1 MKSDV
6 DRIVTIMKDKK
17 YLEDLGV
24 TPKDIIKAIRMAQ
37 DEFKELEQ
45 IVNNLNNNN
54 ECFKSVCEKL
64 KGHNEYFDAI
74 YPDHNYFDLNYKSL
88 LVTVI
93 QPINE
98 NNVKTSMK
106 VSKKDVYIYPNN
118 ISKVN
123 ADEIVTVD
131 FNENMDLDKAI
142 EEKYI
147 NETYSEI
154 VELFMNEDDKSALEK
169 LYEMTKDK
177 LVKILLDWKEEYE
190 LTIDE
195 NYTDSS
201 GMYNDIMEYVW
212 EKYHLNEIQE
222 EEEELEE

>member
-106 VSKKDVYIYPNN
+106 VSKKDVCNFIVLPKKYSVLFLILSINSSSNLTEYFFISYKVLLLTLN
-118 ISKVN
+118 IGIFLISV
-123 ADEIVTVD
+123 I
-131 FNENMDLDKAI
+131 
-142 EEKYI
+142 
-147 NETYSEI
+147 SSS
-154 VELFMNEDDKSALEK
+154 LFQS
-169 LYEMTKDK
+169 
-177 LVKILLDWKEEYE
+177 
-190 LTIDE
+190 
-195 NYTDSS
+195 
-201 GMYNDIMEYVW
+201 
-212 EKYHLNEIQE
+212 
-222 EEEELEE
+222 